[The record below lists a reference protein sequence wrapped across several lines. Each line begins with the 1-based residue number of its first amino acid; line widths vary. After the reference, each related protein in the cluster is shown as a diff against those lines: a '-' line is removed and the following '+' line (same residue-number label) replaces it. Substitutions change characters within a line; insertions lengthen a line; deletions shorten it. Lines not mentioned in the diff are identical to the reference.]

1 MTRAPDLLPEAPP
14 GLALI
19 EEALRLVHLS
29 SAVFLRGEFE
39 APWSFVSLGP
49 QEYAAALSPSAASLV
64 LFHIVLEGSCW
75 VRLETGEQVTVGVG
89 EAVVLPYGDRH
100 LMGSPGDS
108 APVPVAQLLPP
119 LPWTTMPVMRL
130 GGGGSPTRILCGYLH
145 CEDLLFHPLLRALP
159 GLIHVQPATASAS
172 EWLRASARYA
182 LAEAAKGSG
191 GSARLPE
198 LLLVDCLRQYLERLP
213 ASRAGWLAAL
223 RDPVVGRA
231 LSALHEA
238 PAGPW
243 TVEQLARRVAV
254 SRSVLGERFAAVL
267 GVPPMRYLA
276 QWRLQLASHLLRTT
290 SATLPSVAKRVGY
303 DSEAAFSRAFKRELG
318 LPPAAW
324 RRRSPRVAPAR

>member
-1 MTRAPDLLPEAPP
+1 MTRAPELLPEAPP
-14 GLALI
+14 ELALI

-39 APWSFVSLGP
+39 APWAFISLGP
-49 QEYAAALSPSAASLV
+49 QEYAAALSPGAACLV

-75 VRLETGEQVTVGVG
+75 VRLESGEEVTVRAG
-89 EAVVLPYGDRH
+89 EAVVLPYSDRH
-100 LMGSPGDS
+100 RMGSPGDS

-130 GGGGSPTRILCGYLH
+130 GSGGPPTRILCGYLR

-159 GLIHVQPATASAS
+159 ALIHVQPASTPAS

-182 LAEAAKGSG
+182 LAEAARGG

-198 LLLVDCLRQYLERLP
+198 LLLVDCLRQYLQRLP
-213 ASRAGWLAAL
+213 ASRTGWLAAL
-223 RDPVVGRA
+223 REPVVGRA
-231 LSALHEA
+231 LSLLHGA
-238 PAGPW
+238 PAEPW
-243 TVEQLARRVAV
+243 TVAQLARRVAV

-276 QWRLQLASHLLRTT
+276 QWRLQLASHLLRSS

-324 RRRSPRVAPAR
+324 RRRSPRDPATR